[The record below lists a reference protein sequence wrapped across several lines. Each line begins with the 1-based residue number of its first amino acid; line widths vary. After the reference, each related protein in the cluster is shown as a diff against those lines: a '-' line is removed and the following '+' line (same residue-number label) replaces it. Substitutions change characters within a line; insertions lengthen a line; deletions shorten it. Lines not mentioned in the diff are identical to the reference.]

1 MNECMRLTTDGSSRD
16 QSVIKWTEPDPLIL
30 SGSVTLD
37 ARRRRME
44 LENYISGNDLAFEAD
59 EAWGL

>member
-1 MNECMRLTTDGSSRD
+1 MNECMRLITDGSSRD
-16 QSVIKWTEPDPLIL
+16 QSVIKLTEPDPLIL
-30 SGSVTLD
+30 SGSVILD

-44 LENYISGNDLAFEAD
+44 LENYMSGNDLACEAD